1 MNHVEIIGNL
11 ARDPEART
19 TQSGVAVTTF
29 TVAVNR
35 RFVNQQ
41 TGQRD
46 ADFFNVVTWRKAAEA
61 CAKYLAKG
69 RKVAVAGSLQ
79 NRTWE
84 DADSNKHYATEII
97 ADEVEFLTSHKADG
111 AQEAAQEAPAD
122 VDDELPFE

>member
-35 RFVNQQ
+35 RYVNQQ

-46 ADFFNVVTWRKAAEA
+46 ADFFNVVTWRKAAEL

-69 RKVAVAGSLQ
+69 RKVAVVGSLQ

-84 DADSNKHYATEII
+84 DSDGNKHYATEII
-97 ADEVEFLTSHKADG
+97 ADEVEFLSAKGG
-111 AQEAAQEAPAD
+111 APAEAPAD
-122 VDDELPFE
+122 DDDPDSLPF

>member
-35 RFVNQQ
+35 RFTNQQ

-46 ADFFNVVTWRKAAEA
+46 ADFFNVVTWRKTAEM

-69 RKVAVAGSLQ
+69 RKVAVVGSLQ

-84 DADSNKHYATEII
+84 DTDGNKHYATEII
-97 ADEVEFLTSHKADG
+97 ADEVEFLSAKGG
-111 AQEAAQEAPAD
+111 APAEAPAD
-122 VDDELPFE
+122 DDDPDSLPF

>member
-1 MNHVEIIGNL
+1 MNRVIITGNL
-11 ARDPEART
+11 TKDPEKRT

-35 RFVNQQ
+35 RFINQQ

-61 CAKYLAKG
+61 CAKCLAKG
-69 RKVAVAGSLQ
+69 RKVAVVGSLQ

-84 DADSNKHYATEII
+84 DANGNKHYATEII

-111 AQEAAQEAPAD
+111 APEAAPGAPAD

>member
-11 ARDPEART
+11 TRDPEAHT

-35 RFVNQQ
+35 RFVNQH
-41 TGQRD
+41 TNQRD
-46 ADFFNVVTWRKAAEA
+46 ADFFNVVTWRKAAEL

-69 RKVAVAGSLQ
+69 RKVAVLGSLQ

-84 DADSNKHYATEII
+84 DADGNKHYATEII

-111 AQEAAQEAPAD
+111 APEAAPGAPAD
-122 VDDELPFE
+122 DDDLPF

>member
-1 MNHVEIIGNL
+1 MNRVIITGNL
-11 ARDPEART
+11 TKDPEART

-35 RFVNQQ
+35 RFINQQ
-41 TGQRD
+41 TGPRD
-46 ADFFNVVTWRKAAEA
+46 ADFFNIVTWRQLAEL

-69 RKVAVAGSLQ
+69 RKVAVVGSIQ

-84 DADSNKHYATEII
+84 DADGNKHYATEII

>member
-35 RFVNQQ
+35 RFINQQ

-46 ADFFNVVTWRKAAEA
+46 ADFFNVVTWRQTAEA

-69 RKVAVAGSLQ
+69 RKVAVVGSLQ

-84 DADSNKHYATEII
+84 DADGNKHYATEII
-97 ADEVEFLTSHKADG
+97 AEEVEFLTSHKADG
-111 AQEAAQEAPAD
+111 AQEAAQTAPAD
-122 VDDELPFE
+122 VDDELPF

>member
-11 ARDPEART
+11 TRDPEART

-35 RFVNQQ
+35 RFINQQ

-61 CAKYLAKG
+61 CAKCLAKG
-69 RKVAVAGSLQ
+69 RKVAVVGSLQ

-84 DADSNKHYATEII
+84 DADGNKHYATEII

-111 AQEAAQEAPAD
+111 APEAASGAPAD
-122 VDDELPFE
+122 DDDLPF

>member
-35 RFVNQQ
+35 RFINQQ

-46 ADFFNVVTWRKAAEA
+46 ADFFNVVTWRKAAEM
-61 CAKYLAKG
+61 CAKCLAKG
-69 RKVAVAGSLQ
+69 RKVAVVGSLQ

-84 DADSNKHYATEII
+84 DADGNKHYATEII
-97 ADEVEFLTSHKADG
+97 ADEVEFLTTHKADG
-111 AQEAAQEAPAD
+111 AQEAAQKPPAD
-122 VDDELPFE
+122 VDDELPF

>member
-35 RFVNQQ
+35 RFTNQQ
-41 TGQRD
+41 TGPRD
-46 ADFFNVVTWRKAAEA
+46 ADFFNIVTWRQLAEL

-69 RKVAVAGSLQ
+69 RKVAVVGSIQ

-84 DADSNKHYATEII
+84 DADGNKRYATEII

-111 AQEAAQEAPAD
+111 AQEAAQESPVD
-122 VDDELPFE
+122 DDDELPFE